1 MDATTLVS
9 EFNAL
14 LLQLSSAFTQP
25 TAETFRQ
32 LAIGW
37 LLTPSPG
44 TVTGMI
50 RTLGAWANKHW
61 TVYEKFFYRTRWSVD
76 RLSHL
81 VLVKL
86 IAPLLGNHVDLVI
99 DDTTCGPRGRH
110 VALAG
115 WYKDASAKAK
125 HTVIHWAHNWVIGA
139 VMLRIKRLPLL
150 RLSLPVLFS
159 LYRKRCDCDRDHP
172 FATRQQLALQMVK
185 QLAQVLPGKQIRLAF
200 DGIFATKEFF
210 GDLPDNANAVS
221 RLRKNAALHGLI
233 LPAPPRDGEQPPAK
247 RRGRPRKR
255 GAALPS
261 LAQIVEKAER
271 WRDVTLLKQGRE
283 VHRRIH
289 GFTCLWY
296 HVCKSKPVR
305 VLIVQDPSG
314 REDQNYV
321 VCSDPDVNDMEIVQ
335 RYYDRWG
342 IEECIEQ
349 AKQQMGMERTRGW
362 CVRTV
367 SRQAPMAMLLTTL
380 VKLWYMLHGVKMPH
394 LRPEPLPWYP
404 HKRSVSFRDMLAA
417 IRQAFWQ
424 HRIKSNLLCGWKS
437 KEFIKAFTYALCRAA

>member
-32 LAIGW
+32 LATGW
-37 LLTPSPG
+37 LLTPAPG

-61 TVYEKFFYRTRWSVD
+61 TVYEKFFYRARWSVD
-76 RLSHL
+76 RLGYL
-81 VLVKL
+81 VLSKL
-86 IAPLLGNHVDLVI
+86 IAPLLGDHVDLVI

-139 VMLRIKRLPLL
+139 VMLRVKRLPLL

-159 LYRKRCDCDRDHP
+159 LYRKRCHCDRDHP

-200 DGIFATKEFF
+200 DGIFATKDFF
-210 GDLPDNANAVS
+210 GDLPPNVNAVS
-221 RLRKNAALHGLI
+221 RLRKNAALYGLI
-233 LPAPPRDGEQPPAK
+233 PPQPRK
-247 RRGRPRKR
+247 RRGRRRKR
-255 GAALPS
+255 GAALPPPRQI
-261 LAQIVEKAER
+261 AQQAER
-271 WRDVTLLKQGRE
+271 WQQVTLLKQGRE
-283 VHRRIH
+283 VRRRIY
-289 GFTCLWY
+289 GLTCLWY
-296 HVCKSKPVR
+296 HVCKSEPVR
-305 VLIVQDPSG
+305 VLIIRDPSG
-314 REDQNYV
+314 REDENYV
-321 VCSDPDVNDMEIVQ
+321 VCSAPSVPDIEIAQ

-362 CVRTV
+362 CARTV

-380 VKLWYMLHGVKMPH
+380 VKLWYVLHGVKATH
-394 LRPEPLPWYP
+394 LRPDSLPWYP

-417 IRQAFWQ
+417 IRQAFWR
-424 HRIKSNLLCGWKS
+424 HRIKCNLLCGWKS

>member
-9 EFNAL
+9 AFNQMI
-14 LLQLSSAFTQP
+14 LQISSAFTKP
-25 TAETFRQ
+25 TAETFGQ

-37 LLTPSPG
+37 LLMPAPG

-50 RTLGAWANKHW
+50 RTLGLWATKHW
-61 TVYEKFFYRTRWSVD
+61 TAYEKFFYRASWSVD

-81 VLVKL
+81 VLTRL
-86 IAPLLGNHVDLVI
+86 IAPLLGKHVDLVI

-115 WYKDASAKAK
+115 WYKDASARAK

-139 VMLRIKRLPLL
+139 VVLRVKRLPLL

-159 LYRKRCDCDRDHP
+159 LYRKRCDCGREHP
-172 FATRQQLALQMVK
+172 FATRQQLALRMVK
-185 QLAQVLPGKQIRLAF
+185 HLAQILPGKQIRLAF
-200 DGIFATKEFF
+200 DGVFATKDFF
-210 GDLPDNANAVS
+210 GDLPEGANAVS
-221 RLRKNAALHGLI
+221 RLRKNAALYELV
-233 LPAPPRDGEQPPAK
+233 PPEPAK

-261 LAQIVEKAER
+261 LAEIARTAKR
-271 WRDVTLLKQGRE
+271 WQDVTLLKQGRK

-289 GFTCLWY
+289 GLTCLWY
-296 HVCKSKPVR
+296 HVCKGKPVR
-305 VLIVQDPSG
+305 VVIVQDPSG

-321 VCSDPDVNDMEIVQ
+321 VCSDPHVNDAEIMQ

-362 CVRTV
+362 CARTV

-380 VKLWYMLHGVKMPH
+380 VKLWYVLHGVKVPH
-394 LRPEPLPWYP
+394 LRPDSLPWYP
-404 HKRSVSFRDMLAA
+404 HKQSVSFRDMLAA
-417 IRQAFWQ
+417 LRRVFWQ
-424 HRIKSNLLCGWKS
+424 HRIKDNLLCGWKS
-437 KEFIKAFTYALCRAA
+437 KEFIKAFTYALCHAA